1 LLQSFQ
7 LFFVPNV
14 LLFLPFLL
22 KAIAGSDAALSF
34 QYASKKFDYE
44 LSNTAWL
51 LVIRS
56 SGAFLIT
63 GISLPTITEY
73 LLKKTNASAQLVDF
87 WLVRAS
93 LLIITLDILVKFA
106 ASNTWTLVTGMFLN
120 KGFLRL
126 PTISY

>member
-1 LLQSFQ
+1 M
-7 LFFVPNV
+7 